1 MSVASFTQRVREHSH
16 RLHNAAADDFYA
28 AVRKQ
33 GLAAFERMSV
43 PTPRHE
49 EWKYTNVTSM
59 FDHTLEIGTTQV
71 EPVTAALGRSITDAL
86 GATAIVVRLQN
97 GRLQEGIELP
107 RLPGVEIYELRE
119 GQLPSDLVEVFASV
133 AHAED
138 HPFVALNTAVH
149 HSTIVIHVRR
159 NAVVDQPIHVVCS
172 VDTVDAGRLCTPRVL
187 VVAETGSSALLVESH
202 HSVGEHPAVCVPVT
216 EVVLHAGAHLQ
227 HVKIVADEGQGKHV
241 GYTAATVA
249 RDATYASYVAC
260 LAGAFTRNDVVVRL
274 IEPAASAVLDGV
286 SVLSGTELADN
297 HTVVDHR
304 APHCRSEELY
314 KGVYDGRSVG
324 VFNGKIFVQPH
335 AQKTEA
341 YQSSH
346 ALLLSDRAR
355 MNAKPQLEIWAD
367 DVKCSHGATT
377 GQLNEEAVFYMQAR
391 GIDRA
396 AAKALMTYA
405 FAAEVVERFPHE
417 GLRALLEQQI
427 AQKLELSE

>member
-1 MSVASFTQRVREHSH
+1 MSVSAFTERIRSLAQHHDTAASED
-16 RLHNAAADDFYA
+16 AYA
-28 AVRKQ
+28 ALRRH
-33 GLAAFERMSV
+33 GFSAFERLSI

-49 EWKYTNVTSM
+49 EWKYTNVTSI
-59 FDHTLEIGTTQV
+59 FDGTLVIGATDTAQRPATSGAEIT
-71 EPVTAALGRSITDAL
+71 RAL
-86 GATAIVVRLQN
+86 GADAIVLHVRN
-97 GRLQEGIELP
+97 GRLQQDEHSAIEGVDL
-107 RLPGVEIYELRE
+107 YDLRA
-119 GQLPSDLVEVFASV
+119 GATTDDLQFLASIAKV
-133 AHAED
+133 DD

-149 HSTIVIHVRR
+149 DSTVVIHLHR
-159 NAVVDQPIHVVCS
+159 NVHLERPIHIVCS
-172 VDTVDAGRLCTPRVL
+172 ADTTKSTQLHAPRVL
-187 VVAETGSSALLVESH
+187 VVAESGSSALIVESH
-202 HSVGEHPAVCVPVT
+202 HTVGEHAAVCVPVT
-216 EVVLHAGAHLQ
+216 EVVVQAGAHLQ

-249 RDATYASYVAC
+249 RDATYASHVAC
-260 LAGAFTRNDVVVRL
+260 LAGAFTRNDLVVQL
-274 IEPAASAVLDGV
+274 IEPSASAILNGV
-286 SVLSGTELADN
+286 SVLHGSEMADN

-314 KGVYDGRSVG
+314 KGVYDDRSVG
-324 VFNGKIFVQPH
+324 VFKGKIFVQPH

-417 GLRALLEQQI
+417 GLRSLLEQHI
-427 AQKLELSE
+427 ARKLEVSR